1 MSEFHEGIC
10 FYKVSNDG
18 FFMTIKRP
26 MYFVHESKLL
36 LVFYHDGGRNNGGI
50 KEVVAV
56 DVPNE
61 LGQYFIGL
69 IDINEPTASKRHF
82 DKSICSYEERYGA
95 FVI

>member
-1 MSEFHEGIC
+1 
-10 FYKVSNDG
+10 
-18 FFMTIKRP
+18 MTAKRP
-26 MYFVHESKLL
+26 MYFVYDNKLW
-36 LVFYHDGGRNNGGI
+36 LVFYHDGG
-50 KEVVAV
+50 KEEVVAI
-56 DVPNE
+56 DVPDE